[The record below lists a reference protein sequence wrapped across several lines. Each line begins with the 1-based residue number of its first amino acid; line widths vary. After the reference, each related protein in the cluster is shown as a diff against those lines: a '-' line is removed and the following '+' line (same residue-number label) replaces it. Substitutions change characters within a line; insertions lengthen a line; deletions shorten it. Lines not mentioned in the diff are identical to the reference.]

1 MFWNVGDVLTWGM
14 HLFWEDQSNQMK
26 KWIHRISI
34 SIMYQKMD
42 FKLYIRKGSQN
53 VWTNW
58 YFMSSENVGTSR
70 PIQFILCQRI
80 SGNCKSWQE
89 CSLSNEADEMIFRY
103 LDLTSIDDKSKWL
116 NENRGY
122 HIKLINDW
130 CRFADALNC
139 LKRKFF
145 LFIKF

>member
-26 KWIHRISI
+26 KLIHHISCM
-34 SIMYQKMD
+34 MYQKMD
-42 FKLYIRKGSQN
+42 SKLYIRKGSQN

-70 PIQFILCQRI
+70 PINLYSIKEFQEIVRVDRSAACQM
-80 SGNCKSWQE
+80 KVMKW
-89 CSLSNEADEMIFRY
+89 Y

-130 CRFADALNC
+130 CRFADALNW
-139 LKRKFF
+139 LERKFF
-145 LFIKF
+145 LFSKF